1 MCDVGPR
8 AHLGTRKEAKQTHS
22 PASGGSRS
30 RGGCGAK
37 PTPAAQQAPQNPDV
51 CFGEPPGFPGPGIP
65 GQGRG
70 TGRALGSQ
78 PLPMQ
83 VVGKLVPGRQGS
95 SGGQVGLSPG
105 GTRLQD
111 RRGTAFIQMPQ
122 FAVVGLGKPGTANRP
137 GSSVLHEGETEAG
150 QAMGASGRRQGQPA
164 QPRPCRDPL
173 ALQKDDPSASTLLC
187 PTVGRQ
193 PSTEHHAHPVLPS
206 PAQPPSTGSTSVST
220 CPTSAR
226 ASSYH

>member
-1 MCDVGPR
+1 MGQRLSKCLNLLLLDS
-8 AHLGTRKEAKQTHS
+8 AS
-22 PASGGSRS
+22 PAR
-30 RGGCGAK
+30 
-37 PTPAAQQAPQNPDV
+37 PTDQAHP
-51 CFGEPPGFPGPGIP
+51 CC
-65 GQGRG
+65 
-70 TGRALGSQ
+70 T
-78 PLPMQ
+78 
-83 VVGKLVPGRQGS
+83 
-95 SGGQVGLSPG
+95 
-105 GTRLQD
+105 
-111 RRGTAFIQMPQ
+111 
-122 FAVVGLGKPGTANRP
+122 
-137 GSSVLHEGETEAG
+137 EGETEAG